1 MASIIKKLTVRK
13 NNKEKEVKKDEINK
27 DERDVISIVNKLVFI
42 ANESINKDKIKHLKN
57 KEVVQWILQD
67 TSFFP
72 NNSKEKTK
80 KATTEKNRIEENK
93 WGAKITGKNKQWTN
107 KFGEDICKEL
117 FILLGKDIKNAT
129 KKSCS
134 EGEKEKRYQPDFETD
149 DYVIEAKTE
158 TYFTEGTA
166 SEKILG
172 VPFKYA
178 DVPELYGKMLK
189 IVCIGG
195 AEQMCVEEYGILSDR
210 MITRQKQKF
219 IDFYKENRIEYI
231 GASQIIKQIIEE
243 NDILFSK

>member
-1 MASIIKKLTVRK
+1 M
-13 NNKEKEVKKDEINK
+13 
-27 DERDVISIVNKLVFI
+27 
-42 ANESINKDKIKHLKN
+42 
-57 KEVVQWILQD
+57 
-67 TSFFP
+67 
-72 NNSKEKTK
+72 
-80 KATTEKNRIEENK
+80 
-93 WGAKITGKNKQWTN
+93 TGKNKQWTN

-134 EGEKEKRYQPDFETD
+134 EGEKEKRFQPDFETD
-149 DYVIEAKTE
+149 EYVIEAKTE

-178 DVPELYGKMLK
+178 DIPELYGKMLK

-219 IDFYKENRIEYI
+219 IDFYKENKIEYI
-231 GASQIIKQIIEE
+231 GASQIINQIIEE
-243 NDILFSK
+243 NEVLFSK